1 MGSVLDQKTDAVA
14 GSDVEVAAAAH
25 AVGHCM
31 NSNLAADA
39 AGPDLGP
46 QFGFLGSSELKLA
59 GIERAATIDSELKQQ
74 VGRTQS
80 DSAGTVK
87 ETGSGVYRLLDLAMQ
102 KMPLFAVHQDADSTF
117 QNLALVASRM

>member
-14 GSDVEVAAAAH
+14 GSDVEVAAAAD

-31 NSNLAADA
+31 NSNFAADA

-46 QFGFLGSSELKLA
+46 QFGFLGSSELTLA

-74 VGRTQS
+74 AGRTQS

-87 ETGSGVYRLLDLAMQ
+87 ETG
-102 KMPLFAVHQDADSTF
+102 
-117 QNLALVASRM
+117 